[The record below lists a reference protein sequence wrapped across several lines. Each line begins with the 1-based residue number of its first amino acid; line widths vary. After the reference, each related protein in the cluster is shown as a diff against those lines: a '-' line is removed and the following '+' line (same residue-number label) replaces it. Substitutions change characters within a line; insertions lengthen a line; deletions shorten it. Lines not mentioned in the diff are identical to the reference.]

1 MHIRKIITW
10 AAAGILCAAVT
21 SFGIDLGVVS
31 TADRARFEVYALDS
45 SGFPATPDSGHVL
58 VWFQGEATANSA
70 SYSSRWT
77 NAGAGSAEIDSVR
90 YASHTYYYFADSVA
104 DIDNNEGNGVYT
116 GVVVLYTKF
125 LPTPNRFTFTV
136 AGDELSD
143 YWAEVRRIGDSINA
157 YDGWIARQSTLA
169 GTLTANVSQISG
181 DSTAANNLET
191 MLDGTGGQTLTLGQ
205 LHVTGANGSTG
216 SFRVENSSGPA
227 VYWRSTG
234 ANGQGLYAWGHGT
247 GDGISGRGGGTSPAA
262 GISGYDAAGFG
273 MYLVS
278 GGANPALGALNTGA
292 GHAVLFTDQGSNGD
306 GFRVDSDSGNAVN
319 LVSGRASTGTPDPH
333 ALRIFGDTTAAS
345 AVRITTRGHGSGV
358 WVDADSAAAVLFDGN
373 YANPGLQI
381 ANGADGVTIEDTTT
395 AGEQVA
401 LMPDHWTAADSA
413 AHQGS
418 AAGLDSA
425 DIARAV
431 WNAPAANHAV
441 SGTYG
446 AYLDTTVSSFTIGSG
461 AFSTTL
467 FAYDTSN
474 SQAVAGVRLAVWN
487 SSLTSLK
494 AVVMTGTTGSV
505 GINVDSGSYVISATA
520 PGYLFAA
527 YDTIVVSGSQVD
539 TLRGYQ
545 FDPGTPTSPGLC
557 RVYGYLFT
565 SNGDAESG
573 ARISAWLPSGV
584 TRLENLI
591 ISPTPV
597 SVTTNEFGYFY
608 LDLIPSSLLNGEPKY
623 EITIN
628 RTDGTI
634 LRKRLTVPDTAQWQL
649 AW

>member
-1 MHIRKIITW
+1 MKK
-10 AAAGILCAAVT
+10 AVLT
-21 SFGIDLGVVS
+21 LALLSVVSTAVSAVDLGVVS
-31 TADRARFEVYALDS
+31 TADRLRFEVYALDS
-45 SGFPATPDSGHVL
+45 AGIPATPDSGHVL

-70 SYSSRWT
+70 SYSNRWT
-77 NAGAGSAEIDSVR
+77 NAGAGGAEIDSVR

-116 GVVVLYTKF
+116 GVVVLYTKL

-143 YWAEVRRIGDSINA
+143 YWAEVKRIGDSIDA
-157 YDGWIARQSTLA
+157 YDGWIARQATLT
-169 GTLTANVSQISG
+169 GTLTANIAQISG
-181 DSTAANNLET
+181 DAAAADNLET
-191 MLDGTGGQTLTLGQ
+191 MLDGTGGQTLTLGR
-205 LHVTGANGSTG
+205 LYVSGANGSTG
-216 SFRVENSSGPA
+216 SFRVENSTGPA
-227 VYWRSTG
+227 VYWRATG
-234 ANGQGLYAWGHGT
+234 SNGHGLYAWGHGT
-247 GDGISGRGGGTSPAA
+247 GNGMFGRGGGTSPAA
-262 GISGYDAAGFG
+262 GISGHDDLGFG
-273 MYLVS
+273 MYLS
-278 GGANPALGALNTGA
+278 SNGAQPAFQVLNTGD

-306 GFRVDSDSGNAVN
+306 GFRIDSDSGNGLN
-319 LVSGRASTGTPDPH
+319 IISGRSSTGTPNPH

-345 AVRITTRGHGSGV
+345 AIRITTRGHGNGV
-358 WVDADSAAAVLFDGN
+358 WIDADSAAAVLFDGN
-373 YANPGLQI
+373 YANSGLQI
-381 ANGADGVTIEDTTT
+381 TNGADGITIEDTTAT
-395 AGEQVA
+395 GEQIAV
-401 LMPDHWTAADSA
+401 MPDHWTAADSTGF
-413 AHQGS
+413 QGS
-418 AAGLDSA
+418 AAGLDST

-431 WNAPAANHAV
+431 WNAPAANHVA

-446 AYLDTTVSSFTIGSG
+446 AYLDTAVSSFTVGSG

-474 SQAVAGVRLAVWN
+474 SQTVAGVRLAVWN

-494 AVVMTGTTGSV
+494 AVVMTGSSGSV
-505 GINVDSGSYVISATA
+505 GINADSGTYVVAATA
-520 PGYLFAA
+520 PGYTFAA
-527 YDTIVVSGSQVD
+527 YDTIVVSGPQID
-539 TLRGYQ
+539 TVRGYQ
-545 FDPGTPTSPGLC
+545 FDPGTPSSPGLC
-557 RVYGYLFT
+557 RVFGYLFT
-565 SNGDAESG
+565 SEGVAESG

-597 SVTTNEFGYFY
+597 SATTDEYGYFY

-634 LRKRLTVPDTAQWQL
+634 LRKRVIIPATAQWQL

>member
-10 AAAGILCAAVT
+10 AAAEILCAAVT

-70 SYSSRWT
+70 SYTSRWT
-77 NAGAGSAEIDSVR
+77 NAGAGSAEIDRVR
-90 YASHTYYYFADSVA
+90 YASHTYYYFVDSVA
-104 DIDNNEGNGVYT
+104 DIDNNEGNGVFT
-116 GVVVLYTKF
+116 GVVVLYTKL

-143 YWAEVRRIGDSINA
+143 YWAEVKRIGDSINA
-157 YDGWIARQSTLA
+157 YDGWIARQSTVT
-169 GTLTANVSQISG
+169 GSLTAV
-181 DSTAANNLET
+181 
-191 MLDGTGGQTLTLGQ
+191 
-205 LHVTGANGSTG
+205 VT
-216 SFRVENSSGPA
+216 
-227 VYWRSTG
+227 
-234 ANGQGLYAWGHGT
+234 
-247 GDGISGRGGGTSPAA
+247 
-262 GISGYDAAGFG
+262 
-273 MYLVS
+273 
-278 GGANPALGALNTGA
+278 
-292 GHAVLFTDQGSNGD
+292 
-306 GFRVDSDSGNAVN
+306 
-319 LVSGRASTGTPDPH
+319 
-333 ALRIFGDTTAAS
+333 DTTCTGQQL
-345 AVRITTRGHGSGV
+345 AV
-358 WVDADSAAAVLFDGN
+358 
-373 YANPGLQI
+373 
-381 ANGADGVTIEDTTT
+381 
-395 AGEQVA
+395 
-401 LMPDHWTAADSA
+401 MPDHWTAADSTA
-413 AHQGS
+413 YQGS

-446 AYLDTTVSSFTIGSG
+446 AYLDTTVSSFTVGSG

-474 SQAVAGVRLAVWN
+474 AQAVAGVRLAVWN

-597 SVTTNEFGYFY
+597 SVTTNEYGFFY